1 MPGMYCYRRE
11 LRRQRNC
18 HDPEW
23 FEEAFIFIF
32 LTFYFTLASV
42 GDEQCC

>member
-1 MPGMYCYRRE
+1 MPGMYCYRKE
-11 LRRQRNC
+11 LRRWRNC

-32 LTFYFTLASV
+32 LTFYFTLASI